1 MKRAPGE
8 NEMGRH
14 KNKRNPEGFRTD
26 SLLSRPRRS
35 GCRGCPFDEA
45 GLEALRA
52 HADLEG
58 GAVARI
64 DPDALKIDQ
73 PTTTRVPIGMA
84 DRVPRRGTASA
95 TLTDLCHC
103 SFPPFFLR
111 LERGWAPCPLLAERS
126 LHIFASGFYHIFF
139 KRKNVR
145 GLDLRNPNE
154 EGVDGLEPVSARR
167 R

>member
-1 MKRAPGE
+1 MEDIKTNGIPKDSAPLL
-8 NEMGRH
+8 
-14 KNKRNPEGFRTD
+14 FRSVPAESD
-26 SLLSRPRRS
+26 CRRRS
-35 GCRGCPFDEA
+35 LDEA
-45 GLEALRA
+45 GLQALRA
-52 HADLEG
+52 HAHLEG
-58 GAVARI
+58 GAIARI
-64 DPDALKIDQ
+64 DPDTLKIDQ
-73 PTTTRVPIGMA
+73 PTTARMPVGMA
-84 DRVPRRGTASA
+84 DRVPRHGAASA
-95 TLTDLCHC
+95 ALTDLCHC